1 MTELLSSSFR
11 QKNSNITE
19 FGEEQK
25 DGRIFNTIYFK
36 MKGNTANPKIS
47 LNPIRFIED
56 VNNSVKKETEKII
69 NIIKE
74 DILQSETK
82 EHIEEGQEIEIQWEP

>member
-1 MTELLSSSFR
+1 
-11 QKNSNITE
+11 
-19 FGEEQK
+19 
-25 DGRIFNTIYFK
+25 
-36 MKGNTANPKIS
+36 MKGDTENPQIS

-74 DILQSETK
+74 DILQTEKK
-82 EHIEEGQEIEIQWEP
+82 EPKEEGQEIEIKWDPEL